1 MTTTEGRREGPEPSE
16 KELTEELLRV
26 LADLDALE
34 TSVVEQLADGA
45 DPDTYLAWART
56 TFPDL
61 APGLF
66 EASGKPQDQVACA
79 LARKLWNVMPVEAN
93 GFEPVLMPDADP
105 DALCPC
111 GSSRTY
117 GAGCSDFSLEIPII
131 TNSLWPALVESR
143 PSSHW
148 RRLAKAGALPDLGLM
163 YIAQSFHTSGA
174 WRDIVDLLA
183 PRVAAGG
190 LAPDHCLDTM
200 ELLANSYRELEQAE
214 GRRDH
219 APSASAPMM
228 MPSSDALRTD
238 VSR

>member
-117 GAGCSDFSLEIPII
+117 GG
-131 TNSLWPALVESR
+131 
-143 PSSHW
+143 
-148 RRLAKAGALPDLGLM
+148 RL
-163 YIAQSFHTSGA
+163 QQ
-174 WRDIVDLLA
+174 LLA
-183 PRVAAGG
+183 RD
-190 LAPDHCLDTM
+190 PDHHQKP
-200 ELLANSYRELEQAE
+200 LARPGGISPVVALAASRK
-214 GRRDH
+214 GRRT
-219 APSASAPMM
+219 ARPR
-228 MPSSDALRTD
+228 LD
-238 VSR
+238 VHRAVVPHVRSMAGHR